1 MKKTKKVLTSTSD
14 HDMIH
19 HHQKDEFVDEATVI
33 ILIIVG
39 SIFLIG
45 TVGLYLLSLFT
56 NIN

>member
-14 HDMIH
+14 HDMI

-39 SIFLIG
+39 SIFLVG